1 MKILTISSLVV
12 LALSKAA
19 FAQSTTPLDIKSIDA
34 SELKSYLGVW
44 VVQNESGKRKCK
56 VTLSTDEV
64 IGGMKID
71 VAKNCAKTFPVMGDV
86 AAWRLYE
93 GWEIAFADAT
103 RHEVVRFYTPDNEYI
118 SYKEVDGI
126 FTIVK
131 K

>member
-1 MKILTISSLVV
+1 MKLMVCSM
-12 LALSKAA
+12 LALAA
-19 FAQSTTPLDIKSIDA
+19 LAHPVFAQSTTPLNIKSIDPA
-34 SELKSYLGVW
+34 ELKSYLGVW
-44 VVQNESGKRKCK
+44 SVQDESGKKKCK
-56 VTLSTDEV
+56 VMLSTDEV

-71 VAKNCAKTFPVMGDV
+71 VAKNCAKTFPAMADV

-103 RHEVVRFYTPDNEYI
+103 RHEVVRFYTPDNDYI
-118 SYKEVDGI
+118 SYKAVDGM

>member
-1 MKILTISSLVV
+1 MK
-12 LALSKAA
+12 LALTSILALAALSFTA
-19 FAQSTTPLDIKSIDA
+19 FAQSTTPLDIKSIDPA
-34 SELKSYLGVW
+34 ELKSYLGVW
-44 VVQNESGKRKCK
+44 SVQDESGKKKCK
-56 VTLSTDEV
+56 VTLATDEV

-71 VAKNCAKTFPVMGDV
+71 VAKGCAKTFPVMGDV

-103 RHEVVRFYTPDNEYI
+103 RHEVLRFYTPDNDYI
-118 SYKEVDGI
+118 SYKKVDGI

>member
-1 MKILTISSLVV
+1 MKILILLS
-12 LALSKAA
+12 LALVALTQGA

-34 SELKSYLGVW
+34 KELKSYLGDW
-44 VVQNESGKRKCK
+44 IVQDESGKKKCK

-71 VAKNCAKTFPVMGDV
+71 VAKNCAKTFPAMGDV

-118 SYKEVDGI
+118 SYKEVDGM
-126 FTIVK
+126 FTIIK